1 MLDMNRK
8 ETFSCAKPLEWRKL
22 SCQHGAVAHFYMI
35 RMSLTFHSDDYNQH
49 ISSTVIFF
57 FFYPV
62 QSHDQQS
69 RRLVQNMLTF
79 INDLPSIY
87 YDINIL
93 FLMEC

>member
-57 FFYPV
+57 FIFF
-62 QSHDQQS
+62 
-69 RRLVQNMLTF
+69 F
-79 INDLPSIY
+79 IIQY
-87 YDINIL
+87 KVTINRAAAW
-93 FLMEC
+93 FKTC